1 MISTND
7 TETVKSI
14 LQAQLGTY
22 ENGVIY
28 VLVEDNIIIW
38 KTASKNMEL
47 KNFQE
52 GNGIEFNIIQ
62 KAMKE
67 KQVQTVTVYEEELRK
82 NISITVTPVIDD
94 ENQSNSAFLTV
105 IPKIHPLQNA
115 FSCIAPIITDLFPE
129 GAFISLTD
137 TKEIIQVQRSE
148 KYDIPVVEPGFDI
161 TQQKEIMDV
170 ISSGKKLRYDDD
182 TLTYGPPVRVFVQ
195 PYYDQLTKEA
205 IGVINIIR
213 PKRSELSLREMSQN
227 LERQL
232 SEVSK
237 TIQELA
243 EASTLIHEN
252 EVEVNHE
259 IEEINEMANQ
269 IFEVSKIIESIA
281 GSTKML
287 GLNASIEAAR
297 AGNAGRGFGVVA
309 GEINKLSDQ
318 SKNTVPI
325 IKKLTDDIKAKA
337 EGSKMKS
344 HHSLSSSQE
353 QVAATEEI
361 TATVEEI
368 QAVSVELAN
377 VANSI

>member
-1 MISTND
+1 MICTND
-7 TETVKSI
+7 IEAVKSI
-14 LQAQLGTY
+14 LQAQLATY
-22 ENGVIY
+22 EKGVLY
-28 VLVEDNIIIW
+28 VLVEDNIITW
-38 KTASKNMEL
+38 NTASKNMAL

-52 GNGIEFNIIQ
+52 GNSLAFNIE
-62 KAMKE
+62 KAIKE
-67 KQVQTVTVYEEELRK
+67 KQVQTVTEYEEELGK
-82 NISITVTPVIDD
+82 NIDITIMPVIDD
-94 ENQSNSAFLTV
+94 ANESTSAFLTV
-105 IPKIHPLQNA
+105 IPKIHPLQDA

-170 ISSGKKLRYDDD
+170 ISSGKKLQYDDD
-182 TLTYGPPVRVFVQ
+182 SLTYGPPVRVCIQ
-195 PYYDQLTKEA
+195 PYYDSLTNDA
-205 IGVINIIR
+205 MGVVNIIR
-213 PKRSELSLREMSQN
+213 PKRAELSLREMSQN

-232 SEVSK
+232 SEVSR

-252 EVEVNHE
+252 EMEMNQE

-297 AGNAGRGFGVVA
+297 AGSVGRGFGVVA

-318 SKNTVPI
+318 SKNTVPV
-325 IKKLTDDIKAKA
+325 IKKLTDAIKAQV
-337 EGSKMKS
+337 EESKTKS

-361 TATVEEI
+361 TATIEEI

-377 VANSI
+377 IANSI